1 VLKQIDE
8 ILEERRKEME
18 KEQAQNAKIIL
29 QRPGEAPIEISPAQA
44 VEMMKAQQQEIA
56 KRDARIA
63 ELEKIIQKLLVEQ
76 QQPQAPSVPPSTP
89 ATMSKTNPANKS
101 EPMFKISD
109 FANKN

>member
-18 KEQAQNAKIIL
+18 KEQAKNVKIVL

-44 VEMMKAQQQEIA
+44 VEMMKVQQQEIA
-56 KRDARIA
+56 KRDARID
-63 ELEKIIQKLLVEQ
+63 ELEKIIQKLLNPV
-76 QQPQAPSVPPSTP
+76 PVLAPPSP
-89 ATMSKTNPANKS
+89 IISETNPINKG

-109 FANKN
+109 LQKN